1 MQNFERLKKKYYT
14 VNQHK
19 RQKLWQKIGVY
30 GIYCNGS
37 LVYVGK
43 SKNMFHRMCSHMM
56 NTFQPTERDYNS
68 KKYVELRKA
77 AFAGAKIEFR
87 IIQETDL
94 AALGDRQQFWIMKE
108 RPPLNT
114 VVGRH
119 KKKVQSIKCLYEAS

>member
-14 VNQHK
+14 VNQNK
-19 RQKLWQKIGVY
+19 RQKLWQKVGVY

-43 SKNMFHRMCSHMM
+43 STNMFHRMCSHMM

-68 KKYVELRKA
+68 KKYVQLRKA

-87 IIQETDL
+87 VIELTDP
-94 AALGDRQQFWIMKE
+94 AALGDRQQFWIKKE

-119 KKKVQSIKCLYEAS
+119 KKRVQSIESLYEAS